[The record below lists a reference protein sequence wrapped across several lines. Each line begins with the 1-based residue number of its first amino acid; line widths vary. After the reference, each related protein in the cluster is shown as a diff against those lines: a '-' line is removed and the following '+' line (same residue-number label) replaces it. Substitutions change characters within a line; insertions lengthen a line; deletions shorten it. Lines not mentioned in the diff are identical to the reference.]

1 MHPETYMKQYYR
13 VVAEELFADEPD
25 IKVRE
30 ELAEQHLVRQ
40 FLGSGEGYFFVEVGA
55 NNPFNLSQTWHLAQE
70 GWKGILVEPIPELC
84 TALRENRPDS
94 VVVEAACGAPSAPA
108 TATFTVAKDSGK
120 STLSSEFLDKRSDVA
135 SLITVNVQTLDSILD
150 ENSVEQIDF
159 ISIDVEGTQ
168 FDVLQ
173 GFDLQRWK
181 PRLLLVEDH
190 LLDTKTHKLLL
201 KQKYQLVKR
210 TLFNNWY
217 IPLGSDKPATG
228 KKEDQIL
235 RGKLRRI
242 PIRNIRFRLRRILG
256 KGI

>member
-1 MHPETYMKQYYR
+1 MKQYYR
-13 VVAEELFADEPD
+13 AVAEELFADEPD

-40 FLGSGEGYFFVEVGA
+40 FLGMGDGGFFVEVGA
-55 NNPFNLSQTWHLAQE
+55 NNPFNLSQTWHLAKK
-70 GWKGILVEPIPELC
+70 GWRGILVEPIPELC
-84 TALRENRPDS
+84 NALREKRPES
-94 VVVEAACGAPSAPA
+94 IIVEAACGAPNTPP

-120 STLSSEFLDKRSDVA
+120 STLSSEFLDRRSDVA
-135 SLITVNVQTLDSILD
+135 SQITVSVKTLNSIL
-150 ENSVEQIDF
+150 EEHSVEHIDF

-190 LLDTKTHKLLL
+190 LLDTKTHRLLL
-201 KQKYQLVKR
+201 RQQYQLVKR

-217 IPLGSDKPATG
+217 IPSGSTTPATG
-228 KKEDQIL
+228 EKEDQIL

-242 PIRNIRFRLRRILG
+242 PIRNIRFHLRRILG